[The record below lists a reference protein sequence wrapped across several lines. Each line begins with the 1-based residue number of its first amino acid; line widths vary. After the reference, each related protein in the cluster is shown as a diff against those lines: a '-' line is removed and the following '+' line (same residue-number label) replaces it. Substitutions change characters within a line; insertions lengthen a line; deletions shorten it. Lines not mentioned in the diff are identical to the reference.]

1 MICSLSMSGKKRQKY
16 LDKQAGIICD
26 TQEKNARARKSH
38 RKATLRKLH
47 QAGIYIS
54 LLPRCQRE

>member
-1 MICSLSMSGKKRQKY
+1 MSGKKRQKY
-16 LDKQAGIICD
+16 LEKQAGIIRT
-26 TQEKNARARKSH
+26 TQVTNARARKSH
-38 RKATLRKLH
+38 RKAALQRLH

>member
-16 LDKQAGIICD
+16 LEKQAGIIRK
-26 TQEKNARARKSH
+26 TQAKNARARKSH

-47 QAGIYIS
+47 RVGIYLS

>member
-1 MICSLSMSGKKRQKY
+1 MICSLSMSGKKRRKY
-16 LDKQAGIICD
+16 LEKQAGIIRK
-26 TQEKNARARKSH
+26 TQVKNARARKSH
-38 RKATLRKLH
+38 RKAALQRLH

>member
-1 MICSLSMSGKKRQKY
+1 MRGPKRQKY
-16 LDKQAGIICD
+16 LEKQAGIIRT

-54 LLPRCQRE
+54 RLPRCQRE